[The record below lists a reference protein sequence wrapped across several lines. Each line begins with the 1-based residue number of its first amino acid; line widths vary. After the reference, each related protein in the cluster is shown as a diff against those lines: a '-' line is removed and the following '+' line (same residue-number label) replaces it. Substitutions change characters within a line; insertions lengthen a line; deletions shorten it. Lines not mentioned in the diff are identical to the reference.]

1 MLICYLTTLTVCAME
16 ITRFLGVHIM
26 KVFLTFCYLQWT
38 LFFTLKLVSP
48 NVFQILNDKSNI
60 NLWFNNLRCSY
71 NYNNIKYLFLYTF
84 LGNIF
89 RGTGSKCSFRMQTNY
104 AQFMINIFQKIIFK
118 NSLRYTTYY
127 IKQHRHFQK
136 TSSWIKFW
144 LK

>member
-1 MLICYLTTLTVCAME
+1 MPSLFLTTYVSMLPNHAHCMCNGNNTVFRCTYYESFFNVLVFAMNP
-16 ITRFLGVHIM
+16 
-26 KVFLTFCYLQWT
+26 
-38 LFFTLKLVSP
+38 FFTLKLVSP

-104 AQFMINIFQKIIFK
+104 AQFMINNFQKIIFK

-127 IKQHRHFQK
+127 IK
-136 TSSWIKFW
+136 
-144 LK
+144 